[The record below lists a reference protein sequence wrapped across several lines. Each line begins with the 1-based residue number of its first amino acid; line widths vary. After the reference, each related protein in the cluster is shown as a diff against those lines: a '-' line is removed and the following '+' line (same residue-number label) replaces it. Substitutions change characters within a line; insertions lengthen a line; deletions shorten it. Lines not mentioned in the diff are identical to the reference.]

1 MSEKQRKLQLHR
13 QPAECAVLL
22 PAAPNSQTE
31 EQSVL
36 LHFYILSIDL
46 CIKDVQRRA
55 GIFKNRTTYCTIISD
70 VQYFTLN
77 YFTALVTSN
86 FAVSE
91 PQQYF

>member
-1 MSEKQRKLQLHR
+1 M
-13 QPAECAVLL
+13 LL